1 MIAEA
6 IDKILM
12 LSPVEVQ
19 QIGALA
25 YAARP
30 LHLVVEPDL
39 SGLSVTTL
47 TGLADWIRA
56 RPDALDP
63 AQWVLHVEHP
73 QSVRLIRRST
83 DMYGRRTCLAQAKPQ
98 DAATFAFGRWME
110 QEEFIIGLQS
120 QFVATPDLEEVL
132 RLVSNLEVSAVTMS
146 DDDGI
151 SQRTTVKQGVTLK
164 EVVRV
169 RRVVRLSPYRTFAQ
183 VTQPASAFVFRL
195 KSRESAVPLCGL
207 FEADGGAWKI
217 EAVETIRQWLEAAAL
232 GMPVVA

>member
-6 IDKILM
+6 IEKVLT
-12 LSPVEVQ
+12 LSAVEVQ
-19 QIGALA
+19 QIGALP
-25 YAARP
+25 YASRP

-39 SGLSVTTL
+39 SGITVTTL

-56 RPDALDP
+56 RPDALD
-63 AQWVLHVEHP
+63 AALWVLHVEHP
-73 QSVRLIRRST
+73 HSVRLIRRST
-83 DMYGRRTCLAQAKPQ
+83 DRYGRRTCLAQAKPQ

-120 QFVATPDLEEVL
+120 QFSATPDLDEVL

-151 SQRTTVKQGVTLK
+151 SQRTTVKCGVSLK

-169 RRVVRLSPYRTFAQ
+169 RRVVSLRPYRTFPHI
-183 VTQPASAFVFRL
+183 TQPESAFVFRL
-195 KSRESAVPLCGL
+195 KSREGAVPLCGL

-217 EAVETIRQWLEAAAL
+217 DAVESIRVWLDAAAL